1 MKVVT
6 RKATESDAAAACRLV
21 RSSIS
26 TLCVDDHK
34 NDSDTLDKWL
44 ANKTEA
50 NFLRWIKSNQHRAIV
65 AQING
70 SVVGFGLLNIK
81 GVVAL
86 LYVDPNDRF
95 KGVSKTMLAA
105 IENEADELGL
115 DELVL
120 DSSSTALRFYNVAG
134 YVKAA
139 EPYSGFGVTVCY
151 PMSKKL
157 RQQPNKALHRTPT
170 SGVGEL

>member
-1 MKVVT
+1 M
-6 RKATESDAAAACRLV
+6 
-21 RSSIS
+21 
-26 TLCVDDHK
+26 
-34 NDSDTLDKWL
+34 
-44 ANKTEA
+44 
-50 NFLRWIKSNQHRAIV
+50 
-65 AQING
+65 
-70 SVVGFGLLNIK
+70 
-81 GVVAL
+81 VAL

-139 EPYSGFGVTVCY
+139 GI
-151 PMSKKL
+151 
-157 RQQPNKALHRTPT
+157 
-170 SGVGEL
+170 